1 MNDEREVKD
10 DVAAAAKFA
19 IDAAILVAMVAGVV
33 RHDGWGSVERIGV
46 AAAGALGA
54 RDKADR
60 LGAARGAAVSG
71 DTELV
76 TKAAVTAAEAEAE
89 QKVIELGLVV
99 SHQCVGY
106 GRGGGSRKD

>member
-1 MNDEREVKD
+1 MT
-10 DVAAAAKFA
+10 
-19 IDAAILVAMVAGVV
+19 
-33 RHDGWGSVERIGV
+33 IGV

-99 SHQCVGY
+99 SPVRWLWARRRQPQ
-106 GRGGGSRKD
+106 RLMPAS